1 MLKAVI
7 FDIDGVLLDSQQAN
21 IKFFQDLLEK
31 VGYKRPSK
39 KEASKVFH
47 LTMWDALKALTKE
60 RSKPKLKVVWEM
72 GHHVRYPVELLK
84 MPKHAKSVVKKLG
97 KDYKLAIVT
106 SRIEKGVE
114 DFFQISNLRRQF
126 RVVVSFEDY
135 ANPKP
140 HPEPLLVALRRLKMK
155 PEEAVYIGDTES
167 DIQSAKAAGVKMI
180 MYSKS
185 AHKGA
190 DINVA
195 SFKEIPGAIAKI
207 SKKR

>member
-31 VGYKRPSK
+31 AEYKRPSE
-39 KEASKVFH
+39 KEALQVLH
-47 LTMWDALKALTKE
+47 LTMWDAIKALTKE

-72 GHHVRYPVELLK
+72 GHHVKYPLELLK
-84 MPKHAKSVVKKLG
+84 MPKDAKSVVKKLG

-135 ANPKP
+135 TNPKP
-140 HPEPLLVALRRLKMK
+140 HPEPLLVALKRLKMK
-155 PEEAVYIGDTES
+155 PKEVVYIGDTES
-167 DIQSAKAAGVKMI
+167 DIKSAKAAGIKII

-185 AHKGA
+185 VHKSA

-207 SKKR
+207 SRKR